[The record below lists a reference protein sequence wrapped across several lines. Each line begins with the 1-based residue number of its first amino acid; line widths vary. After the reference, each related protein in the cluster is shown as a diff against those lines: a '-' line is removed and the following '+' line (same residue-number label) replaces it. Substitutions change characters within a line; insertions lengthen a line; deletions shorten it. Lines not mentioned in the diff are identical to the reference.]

1 MTVQISRRRE
11 KFLAIP
17 VQELHSAPFQQILD
31 GIGNL
36 IPEGCGYGRKERGS
50 GII

>member
-1 MTVQISRRRE
+1 MTVQISPRRE
-11 KFLAIP
+11 KFLAIAA
-17 VQELHSAPFQQILD
+17 QELHSAPFQQILN

-36 IPEGCGYGRKERGS
+36 KSEGCGYGRKERGS